1 MEYRKPQF
9 FYSFS
14 RNFFFTCFLQK
25 VAERNIFQ
33 RPASLFIPLMIVVGL
48 ALNGCSQGEKLSAT
62 DYALLQKN
70 FVIPHDTNSVWCY
83 YYWINDDI
91 SKEGVTKDMEAMKDF
106 GIGGVLIGN
115 INPDLTD
122 GRVPLFSD
130 EWWDI
135 TVHAVIEGHRLG
147 IDVGFFN
154 SPGWSQSGGP
164 WINHEKAMRHKVYHE
179 TQVSGPANARVLLKK
194 PAEEFQDTYV
204 LAFRSIEAE
213 SKRLTNKNAS
223 ISSIPPVAHP
233 HHWLDGDLST
243 ETPFDISNKSYT
255 IHITAN
261 EAIDARSIIIHPA
274 IPNLMCEIELQ
285 AKVDGSFVKRSSF
298 LVDRRNKHHNVG
310 PVTHGPVAIA
320 IPETTSDEF
329 KLMVKLQSGSA
340 PQAGFSEIIIT
351 EARVFESFIE
361 KTLGK
366 MHSTPLPDFDS
377 YLWEA
382 QPEVEN
388 TDLKVEEVIDISEYL
403 DENGVLNWNV
413 PDGKW
418 TILRMGLTP
427 TGTTNSP
434 AAPQGT
440 GYEVDKMNAELASFH
455 FDQFM
460 GEIIKRVPEASRP
473 ALKYCIADSYEMGSQ
488 NWTDGFEERFEQ
500 KYGYNPV
507 KYLPVYSGR
516 IVESV
521 EASERFLWD
530 MRRAV
535 ADDVAYK
542 YVGGLREA
550 ANKHGLK
557 LWLENYGHWGFPS
570 EFLMYGGQSD
580 IIGGEY
586 WNEGTL
592 GNIECKAASSAG
604 NIYGKPFVS
613 AESWTA
619 GQRSFVRHPAL
630 LKKRG
635 DWSLTEGINHHVL
648 HVYIQQP
655 DDIRVPGVN
664 AWFGTEFN
672 RHNTWFAQSK
682 MWVDYLRRA
691 QHLLQQGMH
700 AADVCYFIGEDA
712 PKMSGLADPP
722 LPSGYSYDYINA
734 EVIAEKLFVK
744 DGRLTLPHGMNY
756 GLMVLPQGQ
765 SMRPELLEKMEAL
778 VKEGAAILGPR
789 PVKSPSLQGFPESDQ
804 KVREIASRMWGD
816 EAYTDGKLIR
826 RYGKGWIMDGLDMQE
841 ALDVLGISKDLD
853 LRADV
858 PVLWIHRSKPGLDVY
873 FLTNQGD
880 EAIRFEP
887 SFKVTGKIPQL
898 WDATTGEIRLLSE
911 YTEKDGRTYIPMKM
925 EALQSWFI
933 VFTDQVNESVSNP
946 YHSNFPEAETL
957 LSMDGS
963 WIIDFENKDLGPGE
977 AVEVAQLFDWTTSED
992 ERIAYYSGTAKY
1004 TTKFTLDKVPAGGR
1018 FFINLGN
1025 VGVMAGVK
1033 LNGVDIGG
1041 VWMAP
1046 YRIGTG
1052 DALKAGENSLEI
1064 EVVNTWRNQLIRDAA
1079 LLAEDRYTWVMVSDA
1094 KADEPLQASGL
1105 KGPVTLEWKK

>member
-1 MEYRKPQF
+1 MNPRNAHFLSPFWKNLSFNSLSEQEAKRKF
-9 FYSFS
+9 FH
-14 RNFFFTCFLQK
+14 K
-25 VAERNIFQ
+25 
-33 RPASLFIPLMIVVGL
+33 PAILFIPLMLVVGL
-48 ALNGCSQGEKLSAT
+48 ALYGCSQEEKLTASECAS
-62 DYALLQKN
+62 LQKN
-70 FVIPHDTNSVWCY
+70 FVVPHDTNVVWCY

-91 SKEGVTKDMEAMKDF
+91 SKEGVTKDMEAMKAF

-115 INPDLTD
+115 INPELTD
-122 GRVPLFSD
+122 GRVPLLSD

-164 WINHEKAMRHKVYHE
+164 WINHEKAMRHKVYTE
-179 TQVSGPANARVLLKK
+179 TQVTGPMTTRLVLEK
-194 PAEEFQDTYV
+194 PADEFQDTYI

-213 SKRLTNKNAS
+213 NHKLTHKNARIHS
-223 ISSIPPVAHP
+223 VPPVANP
-233 HHWLDGDLST
+233 HYWLDGVLST
-243 ETPFDISNKSYT
+243 ETPFDLSNKSYT
-255 IHITAN
+255 IHINADA
-261 EAIDARSIIIHPA
+261 AIQARSIIIHPA
-274 IPNLMCEIELQ
+274 TPNLMCEIELQ
-285 AKVDGSFVKRSSF
+285 AKVDGEFVKISSF

-329 KLMVKLQSGSA
+329 KLLVNLQSGSA
-340 PQAGFSEIIIT
+340 PKAGFSEIIIT
-351 EARVFESFIE
+351 EARVFESYIE

-382 QPEVEN
+382 QPEVER
-388 TDLKVEEVIDISEYL
+388 TDLKIEEVVDISEYM
-403 DENGVLNWNV
+403 DGHGVLNWNV
-413 PDGKW
+413 PEGKW

-440 GYEVDKMNAELASFH
+440 GYEVDKMNADLASFH

-460 GEIIKRVPEASRP
+460 GEIIRRVPKESLP

-488 NWTDGFEERFEQ
+488 NWTDGFEERFEK

-530 MRRAV
+530 IRRAV

-542 YVGGLREA
+542 YVGGLRKA

-619 GQRSFVRHPAL
+619 GQKAFLRHPAL

-648 HVYIQQP
+648 HVYIHQP

-672 RHNTWFAQSK
+672 RHNTWFDQGK
-682 MWVDYLRRA
+682 IWVDYLRRA
-691 QHLLQQGMH
+691 QHLLQQGLH

-722 LPSGYSYDYINA
+722 LPSGYAYDYINA
-734 EVIAEKLFVK
+734 EVISEKLFVK
-744 DGRLTLPHGMNY
+744 DGRLTLPHGINY
-756 GLMVLPQGQ
+756 GLMVLPQNN
-765 SMRPELLEKMEAL
+765 SMRPELLEKIEAL
-778 VKEGAAILGPR
+778 VKDGAAILGPR
-789 PVKSPSLQGFPESDQ
+789 PVKSPSLQGFPESDLRV
-804 KVREIASRMWGD
+804 KEIASRMWGD
-816 EAYTDGKLIR
+816 EPYTDGKLIR

-853 LRADV
+853 LRAEV
-858 PVLWIHRSKPGLDVY
+858 PVLWVHRTKPGLDVY
-873 FLTNQGD
+873 FLTHQGD
-880 EAIRFEP
+880 ETIHFEP
-887 SFKVTGKIPQL
+887 SFKVSGKIPQL

-911 YTEKDGRTYIPMKM
+911 YTEKDGRTIIPMQM
-925 EALQSWFI
+925 EALQSWFV
-933 VFTDQVNESVSNP
+933 VFTEQVNASVTKP
-946 YHSNFPEAETL
+946 YQTNFPEAQILQNIEGNWT
-957 LSMDGS
+957 
-963 WIIDFENKDLGPGE
+963 IDFDNKDIGPAE
-977 AVEVAQLFDWTTSED
+977 PVEVAQLFDWTKSSD
-992 ERIAYYSGTAKY
+992 ERIAFYSGTAKY
-1004 TTKFTLDKVPAGGR
+1004 TTHFSIDKLPAGGR
-1018 FFINLGN
+1018 FFINLGD
-1025 VGVMAGVK
+1025 VGVMARVR
-1033 LNGVDIGG
+1033 LNGVEIGG

-1046 YRIGTG
+1046 YRIGAG
-1052 DALKAGENSLEI
+1052 DALAEGDNKLEV
-1064 EVVNTWRNQLIRDAA
+1064 EVVNTWRNQLIRDATLPA
-1079 LLAEDRYTWVMVSDA
+1079 ADRYTWVMVSDA